1 MKVKV
6 GQRQSLADLAIQVY
20 GDIRGAVEIAIA
32 NSIDVTAE
40 LDAGTELECPDVT
53 FDPYIRDYV
62 RKNSIKPAT
71 ELSELDNI
79 QARIF
84 TEQFTEEFI

>member
-1 MKVKV
+1 MKVIV

-20 GDIRGAVEIAIA
+20 GDIRSAVEIAIA
-32 NSIDVTAE
+32 NGIDVTAE
-40 LDAGTELECPDVT
+40 LEAGAELECPDIT

-62 RKNSIKPAT
+62 RKNSITPAT

-84 TEQFTEEFI
+84 TQQFTEEFI

>member
-1 MKVKV
+1 MKVIVKR
-6 GQRQSLADLAIQVY
+6 RQSLADLAMQEY
-20 GDIRGAVEIAIA
+20 GDIRGAVEIAVA
-32 NSIDVTAE
+32 NGIDVTAE
-40 LDAGTELECPDVT
+40 LESGAELDCPDT
-53 FDPYIRDYV
+53 IFDPYIKDYV
-62 RKNSIKPAT
+62 RKNSITPAT